1 MYSPLLQH
9 ADRLY
14 RSHHEA
20 PIQGGGDDALGTPL
34 AQRLLVT
41 QRWSILWKS
50 IIASSLDATLFPY
63 CRYIKTLDFRDLGN
77 LFGDEQFRSKVQK
90 FVKFIKY
97 LFLY

>member
-1 MYSPLLQH
+1 MFFASLQH
-9 ADRLY
+9 ADLVY

-20 PIQGGGDDALGTPL
+20 PIRGGGDDALGTPL

-50 IIASSLDATLFPY
+50 IIASSLDTTLFPY

-90 FVKFIKY
+90 SVKFVEQSVSC
-97 LFLY
+97 